1 MSCSRSDEI
10 RFEEFVGLISAL
22 SKEVQRIKTTESSH
36 MGLQGADIMI
46 LYYLGHSE
54 HGMTGAELARAA
66 GVTRAAVSRTL
77 SHMEREGFVRI
88 DASEDKKTRYR
99 VPVVLT
105 ERGRAAADRADER
118 IGYVM
123 RTVAS
128 VQTSRDRM
136 VMYASLK
143 NVLDCLKG
151 ISRD

>member
-1 MSCSRSDEI
+1 M
-10 RFEEFVGLISAL
+10 
-22 SKEVQRIKTTESSH
+22 
-36 MGLQGADIMI
+36 
-46 LYYLGHSE
+46 
-54 HGMTGAELARAA
+54 
-66 GVTRAAVSRTL
+66 TRAAVSRTL

-105 ERGRAAADRADER
+105 ERGRAAADGADER

-128 VQTSRDRM
+128 VQTPRERM